1 MEDNID
7 DILENVSNNFFSQFP
22 NSNNNNNNNVPRTS
36 TNNRNRTNQH
46 SNANPS
52 PSMRYVNRQLDTIY
66 ETMINYNTTMLQ
78 YQANIR
84 EMLRLMN
91 VNSMNYRLRMNEN
104 RQPHQ
109 SRNTPNIFRHFTN
122 TTTQRQNGNNSF
134 LFSQWTQ
141 PLFNQTRP
149 RILSQT
155 QINQYTTTFTYSDQS
170 HEHINETRCP
180 ISLENFQNGDSLCQ
194 IIGCGHV
201 FLKSNLMNWFRRSH
215 QCPICRYDLMN
226 NQPQQNTESNE
237 INPQQNA
244 ETNPQQNAETNQNNP
259 PQQNIGTNI
268 QQNLE
273 QEMYNLM
280 QSFIDASISELGSNY
295 DISVNSIPLNDMS
308 GLSSIFIPNNVSNN
322 VRNDVSNN
330 VRNDVSNNVPN
341 DASNNA
347 PNDVSN
353 NVPNDASNNAPN
365 DVSSNAPND
374 APNDASNNDSD
385 DEIDGDLSV
394 D

>member
-22 NSNNNNNNNVPRTS
+22 NSNNVPNTS
-36 TNNRNRTNQH
+36 INNNRNRTNQQ
-46 SNANPS
+46 SNVNPS

-66 ETMINYNTTMLQ
+66 ETMINYNTNMLQ

-91 VNSMNYRLRMNEN
+91 VNSINYRLRMNEN

-109 SRNTPNIFRHFTN
+109 NRNSFRHFTN
-122 TTTQRQNGNNSF
+122 ATAQRQNGNNSF
-134 LFSQWTQ
+134 IFSQWTQ

-149 RILSQT
+149 RILNQT
-155 QINQYTTTFTYSDQS
+155 QINQSTTTFTYSDQS
-170 HEHINETRCP
+170 QELINETRCP

-201 FLKSNLMNWFRRSH
+201 FLRTNLMNWFRRSH

-226 NQPQQNTESNE
+226 NR
-237 INPQQNA
+237 PQQNA
-244 ETNPQQNAETNQNNP
+244 QSNETGPQENTETNQNNP
-259 PQQNIGTNI
+259 SQQNTETNI

-280 QSFIDASISELGSNY
+280 QSFIDASISGLSSNY
-295 DISVNSIPLNDMS
+295 DISVNSIPLNDIS
-308 GLSSIFIPNNVSNN
+308 GLSSIFIPN
-322 VRNDVSNN
+322 DVS
-330 VRNDVSNNVPN
+330 S
-341 DASNNA
+341 
-347 PNDVSN
+347 
-353 NVPNDASNNAPN
+353 NAPN

-374 APNDASNNDSD
+374 VSSNAPNDVSSNDSD
-385 DEIDGDLSV
+385 DEIEGDLSV
-394 D
+394 E

>member
-22 NSNNNNNNNVPRTS
+22 NSNNNIPRTS
-36 TNNRNRTNQH
+36 TTNNRNRTNQQ
-46 SNANPS
+46 SNVNPT

-66 ETMINYNTTMLQ
+66 ETMINYNTNMLQ

-84 EMLRLMN
+84 EMLRIMN

-104 RQPHQ
+104 RQTHQ
-109 SRNTPNIFRHFTN
+109 NRNSFRHFTN

-170 HEHINETRCP
+170 QELINETRCP

-201 FLKSNLMNWFRRSH
+201 FLRTNLMNWFRRSH

-226 NQPQQNTESNE
+226 NRPQQNT
-237 INPQQNA
+237 
-244 ETNPQQNAETNQNNP
+244 ETNPQQNTETNPQQNTETNPQENTEPNLPQNTEINQNNP
-259 PQQNIGTNI
+259 PQQNAGTNI

-280 QSFIDASISELGSNY
+280 QTFIDASISGLSSNY

-308 GLSSIFIPNNVSNN
+308 GVSSIFF
-322 VRNDVSNN
+322 
-330 VRNDVSNNVPN
+330 
-341 DASNNA
+341 
-347 PNDVSN
+347 
-353 NVPNDASNNAPN
+353 PN
-365 DVSSNAPND
+365 DVSSNVPND
-374 APNDASNNDSD
+374 VSNNDSD
-385 DEIDGDLSV
+385 DEIEGDLSV
-394 D
+394 E

>member
-22 NSNNNNNNNVPRTS
+22 NSNNVPRTS
-36 TNNRNRTNQH
+36 INNNRNRTNQQ
-46 SNANPS
+46 SNVNPS

-66 ETMINYNTTMLQ
+66 ETMINYNTNMLQ

-84 EMLRLMN
+84 EMLRLIN
-91 VNSMNYRLRMNEN
+91 VNSINYRLRMNEN
-104 RQPHQ
+104 RQTHQ
-109 SRNTPNIFRHFTN
+109 NRNSFRHFTN
-122 TTTQRQNGNNSF
+122 TTHRQNGNNSF

-170 HEHINETRCP
+170 QELINETRCP

-201 FLKSNLMNWFRRSH
+201 FLRTNLMNWFRRSH

-226 NQPQQNTESNE
+226 NRPQQNVQNNETGPQENTETAETNPPQNTE
-237 INPQQNA
+237 TNQNDPPQQNA
-244 ETNPQQNAETNQNNP
+244 
-259 PQQNIGTNI
+259 GSNI

-280 QSFIDASISELGSNY
+280 QTFIDASISGLSSNY
-295 DISVNSIPLNDMS
+295 DISVNTIPLNDMS
-308 GLSSIFIPNNVSNN
+308 GVSSIFV
-322 VRNDVSNN
+322 
-330 VRNDVSNNVPN
+330 
-341 DASNNA
+341 
-347 PNDVSN
+347 
-353 NVPNDASNNAPN
+353 PN
-365 DVSSNAPND
+365 DVSSNVPND
-374 APNDASNNDSD
+374 VSNNDSD
-385 DEIDGDLSV
+385 DEIEGDLSV
-394 D
+394 E

>member
-22 NSNNNNNNNVPRTS
+22 NSNNVPRTS
-36 TNNRNRTNQH
+36 TTNNRNRTNQQ
-46 SNANPS
+46 SNVNPS

-66 ETMINYNTTMLQ
+66 ETMINYNTNMLQ

-91 VNSMNYRLRMNEN
+91 VNSTNYQLRMNESRQMHQN
-104 RQPHQ
+104 RN
-109 SRNTPNIFRHFTN
+109 SFRHFTN

-134 LFSQWTQ
+134 IFSQWTQ

-170 HEHINETRCP
+170 QEHVNETRCP

-201 FLKSNLMNWFRRSH
+201 FLRTNLMNWFRRSH

-226 NQPQQNTESNE
+226 NRPQENTGTN
-237 INPQQNA
+237 
-244 ETNPQQNAETNQNNP
+244 ETNPQQNADTNQNNP
-259 PQQNIGTNI
+259 QQQNTGTNQNNPQQQNTGTNI

-280 QSFIDASISELGSNY
+280 QSFIDASISGLSSNY

-308 GLSSIFIPNNVSNN
+308 RLSSIFIPNDISNN
-322 VRNDVSNN
+322 V
-330 VRNDVSNNVPN
+330 
-341 DASNNA
+341 

-353 NVPNDASNNAPN
+353 NVPNDVSSNVPN
-365 DVSSNAPND
+365 DVSNNVPND
-374 APNDASNNDSD
+374 VSNNSPD
-385 DEIDGDLSV
+385 DEIEGDLSV

>member
-22 NSNNNNNNNVPRTS
+22 NSNNVPNTS
-36 TNNRNRTNQH
+36 TNNRNRTNQQ
-46 SNANPS
+46 SNVNPS

-66 ETMINYNTTMLQ
+66 ETMINYNTNMLQ

-91 VNSMNYRLRMNEN
+91 VNSINYRLRMNEN

-109 SRNTPNIFRHFTN
+109 NRNSFRHFTN
-122 TTTQRQNGNNSF
+122 TTAQRQNGNNSF
-134 LFSQWTQ
+134 IFSQWTQ

-149 RILSQT
+149 RILNQT

-170 HEHINETRCP
+170 QELINETRCP

-201 FLKSNLMNWFRRSH
+201 FLRTNLMNWFRRSH

-226 NQPQQNTESNE
+226 NRPQQNAQSNETNTQQNTETNE
-237 INPQQNA
+237 TNTQQNT
-244 ETNPQQNAETNQNNP
+244 ETNV
-259 PQQNIGTNI
+259 

-280 QSFIDASISELGSNY
+280 QGFIDASISGLSSNY

-308 GLSSIFIPNNVSNN
+308 GLSSIFIPNNVP
-322 VRNDVSNN
+322 NDA
-330 VRNDVSNNVPN
+330 SNNVPN
-341 DASNNA
+341 DASNNI
-347 PNDVSN
+347 
-353 NVPNDASNNAPN
+353 
-365 DVSSNAPND
+365 
-374 APNDASNNDSD
+374 PNDASNNDSD
-385 DEIDGDLSV
+385 DEIEGDLSV
-394 D
+394 E